1 MLAMLA
7 PRSIGEW
14 ATAVAA
20 ALPFLVALWVALDR
34 FAGDWRNDLA
44 LLMSAVVVYRAQR
57 VAAASIPGS
66 ALRAVIAVACVAWLF
81 AAAFDEGPEFWFP
94 AETEAT
100 AGESDEPEAPGD
112 AERALFRQA
121 DLIDAKLSQLAPET
135 PGITDTWFVGFA
147 GDGRQHVFDKEVR
160 FVRSALADRIDL
172 EGHAIELINTPD
184 PDEHTPY
191 ATISG
196 LRRVLAGLARR
207 MNVDEDV
214 LVLFLT
220 SHGSEAAELT
230 VEQDAL
236 PLDALRG
243 ADLRSALDEAGI
255 RWRIVVISAC
265 HSASFIPHLEDPR
278 TLVATA
284 SRADR
289 TSMGCSEERELT
301 YFGEALFRDA
311 LPESDDWLGAL
322 SRAREVV
329 ERHEREQNIP
339 DTNHSEPQIFVGE
352 RMRAK
357 LDELKFRRA
366 G

>member
-1 MLAMLA
+1 
-7 PRSIGEW
+7 
-14 ATAVAA
+14 
-20 ALPFLVALWVALDR
+20 
-34 FAGDWRNDLA
+34 
-44 LLMSAVVVYRAQR
+44 
-57 VAAASIPGS
+57 
-66 ALRAVIAVACVAWLF
+66 
-81 AAAFDEGPEFWFP
+81 
-94 AETEAT
+94 
-100 AGESDEPEAPGD
+100 
-112 AERALFRQA
+112 
-121 DLIDAKLSQLAPET
+121 
-135 PGITDTWFVGFA
+135 
-147 GDGRQHVFDKEVR
+147 
-160 FVRSALADRIDL
+160 
-172 EGHAIELINTPD
+172 
-184 PDEHTPY
+184 
-191 ATISG
+191 
-196 LRRVLAGLARR
+196 
-207 MNVDEDV
+207 MNLDEDV

-220 SHGSEAAELT
+220 SHGSDQAELT
-230 VEQDAL
+230 VAQDEL
-236 PLDALRG
+236 PLDGLRG
-243 ADLRSALDEAGI
+243 ADLRSALDDSGI
-255 RWRIVVISAC
+255 HWRIVVISAC
-265 HSASFIPHLEDPR
+265 HSASFIPHLEDPQ